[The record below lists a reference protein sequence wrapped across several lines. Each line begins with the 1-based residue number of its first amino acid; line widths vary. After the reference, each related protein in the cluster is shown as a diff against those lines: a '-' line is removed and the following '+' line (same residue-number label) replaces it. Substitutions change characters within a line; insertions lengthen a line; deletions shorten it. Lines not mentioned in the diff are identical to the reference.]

1 MSHPAD
7 APPPDRKR
15 SRVSPETVDA
25 GRTAPVREP
34 TFGGYLQAARLERG
48 IRLEAVAGETR
59 ILLSTLEAIESEDLD
74 RLPPEVFLKG
84 FLRAFARAV
93 GADEREVL
101 ALYLVRR
108 GVQEAGHPAAAGPF
122 SSTTRSPGG
131 WKLAVLLAALAG
143 LIAVSTLVY
152 HHWTQGRP
160 AETPPPAAQPAVPV
174 PAAAVARPPSET
186 AKRPPMP
193 AAPVHVLEISAQEE
207 TWVKVA
213 IDQGTPS
220 EHRLKPG
227 GRIRLEAAAGF
238 NLLVGNAAAIKM
250 TLDNRPVQVPGRRGE
265 AVNLQLP

>member
-15 SRVSPETVDA
+15 SRVSPETVDT

-93 GADEREVL
+93 GADEREAL

-122 SSTTRSPGG
+122 SSTTRSQG
-131 WKLAVLLAALAG
+131 W
-143 LIAVSTLVY
+143 
-152 HHWTQGRP
+152 
-160 AETPPPAAQPAVPV
+160 
-174 PAAAVARPPSET
+174 
-186 AKRPPMP
+186 
-193 AAPVHVLEISAQEE
+193 SAQLH
-207 TWVKVA
+207 A
-213 IDQGTPS
+213 S
-220 EHRLKPG
+220 
-227 GRIRLEAAAGF
+227 F
-238 NLLVGNAAAIKM
+238 
-250 TLDNRPVQVPGRRGE
+250 
-265 AVNLQLP
+265 

>member
-1 MSHPAD
+1 
-7 APPPDRKR
+7 
-15 SRVSPETVDA
+15 
-25 GRTAPVREP
+25 
-34 TFGGYLQAARLERG
+34 
-48 IRLEAVAGETR
+48 
-59 ILLSTLEAIESEDLD
+59 
-74 RLPPEVFLKG
+74 
-84 FLRAFARAV
+84 
-93 GADEREVL
+93 
-101 ALYLVRR
+101 
-108 GVQEAGHPAAAGPF
+108 
-122 SSTTRSPGG
+122 
-131 WKLAVLLAALAG
+131 VLLAALAG

-160 AETPPPAAQPAVPV
+160 AETTPPAAQPAVP
-174 PAAAVARPPSET
+174 AAAVARPLSEV
-186 AKRPPMP
+186 AKRSLIP

-227 GRIRLEAAAGF
+227 GRLRLEAAAGF